1 MTLWQSVTWDI
12 ARAGGF
18 LAYILLTLSVALG
31 LALTMQWQTPRWP
44 RLINNELHNF
54 VTLLAT
60 VFVAVHI
67 LAVWIDPFTSFGLNE
82 VLIPFV
88 SHYRPIW
95 MALGII
101 ALYLGIAIGISTLL
115 RPYIGYKVWRGLHVL
130 TIVIFALVLVHGIA
144 TGSDTRTWWGIT
156 IYGGSILLIGS
167 LLWQRLYYPANKQ
180 SRAHPVLAVGVVIA
194 GIACVFWMLL
204 GPLQPGWNTIAN
216 NGKGNGSVQAATAK
230 TSSSLTGNAFTPS
243 FNGDLQ
249 GQMMQQGPDANGNI
263 TLQLNMTI
271 SNGPQ
276 GIVQVTLQGQNNG
289 FDNDLQITHS
299 QVTLSQSNNTPLY
312 VGPLT
317 RISGERSWNMQAVL
331 SPTSNT
337 GKPLQVTMRLFIQNN
352 GQVTGTITGST
363 TTTPNSPT
371 GGEINTS
378 IDNVKLQ
385 TA

>member
-156 IYGGSILLIGS
+156 IYGGSILLVGS

-249 GQMMQQGPDANGNI
+249 GQMTQQGPDTNGNI

-299 QVTLSQSNNTPLY
+299 QVTLRQSNNTPLY

-363 TTTPNSPT
+363 TTTPNTTT

-378 IDNVKLQ
+378 IDDVKLQ

>member
-60 VFVAVHI
+60 VFVVVHI

-82 VLIPFV
+82 ILIPFV

-115 RPYIGYKVWRGLHVL
+115 RPYISYKVWRGLHAL

-156 IYGGSILLIGS
+156 IYGGSILLVGS

-216 NGKGNGSVQAATAK
+216 NGNGNGSVQAATAK
-230 TSSSLTGNAFTPS
+230 TSSSTTGNAFTPS

-249 GQMMQQGPDANGNI
+249 GQMTQQGPDASGNI

-276 GIVQVTLQGQNNG
+276 GNVQVTLQGQNNG

-312 VGPLT
+312 VGTLT

-363 TTTPNSPT
+363 TTTPNSTT

>member
-60 VFVAVHI
+60 VFVVVHI

-156 IYGGSILLIGS
+156 IYGGSILLVGS

-216 NGKGNGSVQAATAK
+216 NGNGNGSVQAATAK
-230 TSSSLTGNAFTPS
+230 TSSSTTGNAFTPS

-249 GQMMQQGPDANGNI
+249 GQMTQQGPDANGNI

-276 GIVQVTLQGQNNG
+276 GNVQVTLQGQNNG

-312 VGPLT
+312 VGSLT
-317 RISGERSWNMQAVL
+317 HISGERSWNMQAVL

-378 IDNVKLQ
+378 IDSVKLQ